1 MNELDLLALKYG
13 TDKASD
19 FHNYTEFYDKYFN
32 LDRGNIKN
40 VLEIGVFRGNS
51 LRMWKDYFFNAI
63 IYGIDIDKN
72 CNFTEERIKILIDDQ
87 VNINLLNLLP
97 NDFDIIIDDGGHF
110 SSQQIKSFEML
121 FSKVKS
127 GGVYIV
133 EDVCCSYWESYN
145 AGSNQT
151 AIEYFKTL
159 IDHVNFFGTKI
170 NGSNQR
176 SREFILGGKFNAS
189 VFEKTIDYILFTNSI
204 ILIKKV

>member
-72 CNFTEERIKILIDDQ
+72 CNFTEERIKILIDELHAFHSQSPDLK
-87 VNINLLNLLP
+87 VNWFTENTKGI
-97 NDFDIIIDDGGHF
+97 HF
-110 SSQQIKSFEML
+110 YDS
-121 FSKVKS
+121 V
-127 GGVYIV
+127 V
-133 EDVCCSYWESYN
+133 
-145 AGSNQT
+145 
-151 AIEYFKTL
+151 
-159 IDHVNFFGTKI
+159 
-170 NGSNQR
+170 
-176 SREFILGGKFNAS
+176 
-189 VFEKTIDYILFTNSI
+189 VFEKKKREKPTAKTVGIRTI
-204 ILIKKV
+204 